1 MSTFWYKFRYIDLSG
16 KKHTDSIKA
25 SSIKAARQYIVSKRY
40 KLLSI
45 RRQYEIELYVKRF
58 KKTKAWMF
66 SFHIKTLLV
75 LLIGLPGIFFFLN
88 DLAKNR

>member
-25 SSIKAARQYIVSKRY
+25 DSIKAARQYIVSKRY

-45 RRQYEIELYVKRF
+45 RRQYEIELYLKRF
-58 KKTKAWMF
+58 KKTKAYA
-66 SFHIKTLLV
+66 V
-75 LLIGLPGIFFFLN
+75 LLTPKLTRN
-88 DLAKNR
+88 EVY